1 MFTRRRLHQT
11 GQRQLHDIGNV
22 GHAPFRLA

>member
-11 GQRQLHDIGNV
+11 GQRQLHNIGNV
-22 GHAPFRLA
+22 IIGEGRRR